1 MCCTCRVVVLLIKPL
16 AFSDVFVAVAVAVAV
31 AVV

>member
-1 MCCTCRVVVLLIKPL
+1 MCCTCRVVVLVIKPL
-16 AFSDVFVAVAVAVAV
+16 AFSDVFLAVAV